1 MNDILYK
8 VQLYLDE
15 VAKEPVKVSD
25 KLVEEFGEACKMAL
39 RKQFSEKR
47 RGKFQ
52 PRMSNI
58 GRPLCQLQMEAKN
71 VKGEGQP
78 YNVKMR
84 NTFGDLIEA
93 LAIFI
98 LKSSGVKTYDE
109 QKSVKY
115 KFNGTSLEGRLDV
128 KIDSKVWDIKSAS
141 PYSFEKKFGEAGGF
155 EAVVIDDAF
164 GYVSQGYLY
173 GESEKLPFGGWIVI
187 NKSTGEWVVC
197 ETPLVDEHHKI
208 KAIKDAKNNFFAL
221 ENKVPFKRCYE
232 DIEETYRTKKTGNR
246 VLGTVCSFCPYKL
259 PCWGSK
265 LQLLQQ
271 QQSQGKNPK
280 WVWYTEVNNP
290 RKDDNYEKSKSQGA

>member
-1 MNDILYK
+1 MTDILSK
-8 VQLYLDE
+8 VQLYLDK
-15 VAKEPVKVSD
+15 VAKEPVEISD
-25 KLVEEFGEACKMAL
+25 KLVENFGEACKGAL

-47 RGKFQ
+47 YDKFQ

-93 LAIFI
+93 LAIFV
-98 LKSSGVKTYDE
+98 LKSAGVELKDE
-109 QKSVKY
+109 QKNVKY
-115 KFNGTSLEGRLDV
+115 KFNGSSIEGRIDI
-128 KIDSKVWDIKSAS
+128 KIDKKVWDIKSAS
-141 PYSFEKKFGEAGGF
+141 PYSFKNKFGESGGF
-155 EAVVIDDAF
+155 EEVVKNDAF

-173 GESEKLPFGGWIVI
+173 SESEKLPFGGWIVI
-187 NKSTGEWVVC
+187 NKSTGEWTVC
-197 ETPLVDEHHKI
+197 KTPLIDDQYRV
-208 KAIKDAKNNFFAL
+208 KALQDAKENLKAL
-221 ENKVPFKRCYE
+221 RDKVPFKRCFN

-246 VLGTVCSFCPYKL
+246 TLGMICGFCPYKL

-271 QQSQGKNPK
+271 QQSQGKNPR

-290 RKDDNYEKSKSQGA
+290 RKDDNYKKS

>member
-1 MNDILYK
+1 MTDILSK
-8 VQLYLDE
+8 VQLYLDR
-15 VAKEPVKVSD
+15 VSKEPGKISD
-25 KLVEEFGEACKMAL
+25 KLVKEFGEACKLAL
-39 RKQFSEKR
+39 QKQFSEKR
-47 RGKFQ
+47 RNGFR

-78 YNVKMR
+78 YNVKIR
-84 NTFGDLIEA
+84 NTFGDMIEA
-93 LAIFI
+93 LAIFV
-98 LKSSGVKTYDE
+98 LKSAGVEIKDE
-109 QKSVKY
+109 QKNVKY

-141 PYSFEKKFGEAGGF
+141 PYSFEKKFGAAGGF
-155 EAVVIDDAF
+155 EEVVKDDAF
-164 GYVSQGYLY
+164 GYASQGYLY
-173 GESEKLPFGGWIVI
+173 GASEKIPFGGWIVI
-187 NKSTGEWVVC
+187 NKSTGEWTVC
-197 ETPLVDEHHKI
+197 KTPLVDEEYKV
-208 KAIKDAKNNFFAL
+208 KAIKTAKENLEAL
-221 ENKVPFKRCYE
+221 KNKVPFKRCYE

-246 VLGTVCSFCPYKL
+246 VLGMVCSFCPYKL

-265 LQLLQQ
+265 LQLLPQ

>member
-1 MNDILYK
+1 MTDILSK
-8 VQLYLDE
+8 VQLYLDKA
-15 VAKEPVKVSD
+15 AKEPVKISD
-25 KLVEEFGEACKMAL
+25 KLVEEFGEACKSAL
-39 RKQFSEKR
+39 RKQFSEER
-47 RGKFQ
+47 RKEFK

-58 GRPLCQLQMEAKN
+58 GRPLCQLQMEAQN

-93 LAIFI
+93 LAVFV
-98 LKSSGVKTYDE
+98 LKSAGVDIEDE
-109 QKSVKY
+109 QKNVKY
-115 KFNGTSLEGRLDV
+115 KFNGSSIEGRLDV
-128 KIDSKVWDIKSAS
+128 KIDKKVWDIKSAS
-141 PYSFEKKFGEAGGF
+141 PYSFEKKFGTAGGF
-155 EAVVIDDAF
+155 EEVVKDDAF

-173 GESEKLPFGGWIVI
+173 SESEKLPFGGWIVI

-197 ETPLVDEHHKI
+197 KTPLIDDQYRV
-208 KAIKDAKNNFFAL
+208 KALQDAKENLKAL
-221 ENKVPFKRCYE
+221 KDKVPFKRCFN

-246 VLGTVCSFCPYKL
+246 TLGMICGFCPYKL

-265 LQLLQQ
+265 LQLLPQ

-290 RKDDNYEKSKSQGA
+290 RKDDNYTKS